1 MVVKEKKASQKF
13 FKELD
18 RRSQE
23 AEDHPEN
30 LISFEDFLK
39 KYPITQQTEEVNE
52 YEKRPPK
59 HCPNCGSTNTHNQ
72 ELISRHPTS
81 ELYDTYCRD
90 CTWSGDISPDIPS
103 TKKKAAKNN
112 IPPQKTT
119 KQKNNTLNGN

>member
-1 MVVKEKKASQKF
+1 VIKKKNASQKF

-18 RRSQE
+18 RLSQE

-30 LISFEDFLK
+30 LIPLNDILK
-39 KYPITQQTEEVNE
+39 KYPITEQTEEVND

-59 HCPNCGSTNTHNQ
+59 HCPNCGSINIHNQ

-90 CTWSGDISPDIPS
+90 CEWSGDISPDIPS
-103 TKKKAAKNN
+103 TQKKATKNS
-112 IPPQKTT
+112 THA
-119 KQKNNTLNGN
+119 